1 MEEKQKPRR
10 YTEVVA
16 SLETH
21 IIYIGN
27 HLKNIDSH
35 LEKQNSSIDKH
46 GNRLTAL
53 ETIQGRSVNLSKR
66 QAVGVGSSVFVV
78 GGFLFGVTNA
88 AGKYLGWW

>member
-21 IIYIGN
+21 IVYINN

-35 LEKQNSSIDKH
+35 MEKQNSSIDKH

-53 ETIQGRSVNLSKR
+53 ETIQGKPVNLSKR

>member
-1 MEEKQKPRR
+1 MEEKRKPRR

-21 IIYIGN
+21 IVYISN

-35 LEKQNSSIDKH
+35 MEKQNTSIDKH

-53 ETIQGRSVNLSKR
+53 ETIQGKPVNLTKR
-66 QAVGVGSSVFVV
+66 QAVGMGGSVFIV